1 MRSIVQSDK
10 TLDITGLSGPRPTI
24 LTGLTL
30 DDMRAGQV
38 LQVIT
43 NEATTRQSIPELC
56 RGRGYE
62 LLGVQEDGRT
72 LCFTIRK

>member
-1 MRSIVQSDK
+1 MRSIVQTDK
-10 TLDITGLSGPRPTI
+10 TLDIKGLSGPRPAI
-24 LTGLTL
+24 LTGRTL
-30 DDMRAGQV
+30 DDMSPGQV

-56 RGRGYE
+56 KGRGCE
-62 LLGVQEDGRT
+62 ILDVREDGST